1 MAATPSTAPLAKSLK
16 IAILG
21 AGIGG
26 ASTALALARQGF
38 TDITVFE
45 SARALGE
52 VGAGI
57 NITPNLARVLKRL
70 DCLDEAA
77 REAVALS
84 GYRVLESDSDEE
96 LSYVDMQYLLDDHG
110 MQFLVSLN
118 RAIGFWTV
126 PWLTAARAA
135 LVHPS
140 GGPP

>member
-118 RAIGFWTV
+118 RGIGSG
-126 PWLTAARAA
+126 PLLPNPRARCRR
-135 LVHPS
+135 HPP